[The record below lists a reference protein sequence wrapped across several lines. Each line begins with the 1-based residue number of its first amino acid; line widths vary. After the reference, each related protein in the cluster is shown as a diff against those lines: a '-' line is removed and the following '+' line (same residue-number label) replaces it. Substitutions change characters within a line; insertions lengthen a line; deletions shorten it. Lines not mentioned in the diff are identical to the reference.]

1 MAAIMI
7 DARGVGLAA
16 PQVGSL
22 RRLVVV
28 RTGDEGE
35 EIVALCNPRITWR
48 SEEEEIDSEGCL
60 SIGEISVDVAR
71 AVAIRVEAQDVEGRP
86 IELEPEGFAAR
97 VIQHELD
104 HLDGVLILDRT
115 APEQRREALRALRDE
130 GSVPMRVAFAGSPEA
145 AVPPL
150 RALVARGH
158 DVTAVVTQPDRARG
172 RSGRPSPTPVAAA
185 AAASSGSRFC
195 GRRRSTTPR

>member
-1 MAAIMI
+1 VSSRALDDPVLERRRLAALELIRQFGDPALRAPALEITQFDEALADEADRMAAIMT

-16 PQVGSL
+16 PQLGSL

-28 RTGDEGE
+28 RTGEEGE

-48 SEEEEIDSEGCL
+48 SEETEVDSEGCL
-60 SIGEISVDVAR
+60 SIGEITVDVAR
-71 AVAIRVEAQDVEGRP
+71 ALAIRVEAQDVDGRP
-86 IELEPEGFAAR
+86 IALEPEGFEAR

-130 GSVPMRVAFAGSPEA
+130 G
-145 AVPPL
+145 
-150 RALVARGH
+150 
-158 DVTAVVTQPDRARG
+158 
-172 RSGRPSPTPVAAA
+172 
-185 AAASSGSRFC
+185 
-195 GRRRSTTPR
+195 

>member
-1 MAAIMI
+1 VSSRALDDPVLERRRLAALGLIRQFGDPVLRAPALEITQFDEALADEAERMAAIMT

-16 PQVGSL
+16 PQLGSL

-35 EIVALCNPRITWR
+35 EIVALCNPRITWS
-48 SEEEEIDSEGCL
+48 SEESEVDSEGCL
-60 SIGEISVDVAR
+60 SIGEVSVDVAR
-71 AVAIRVEAQDVEGRP
+71 AMAIRVEAQDVVGRP
-86 IELEPEGFAAR
+86 IVLEPEGFEAR

-130 GSVPMRVAFAGSPEA
+130 G
-145 AVPPL
+145 
-150 RALVARGH
+150 
-158 DVTAVVTQPDRARG
+158 
-172 RSGRPSPTPVAAA
+172 
-185 AAASSGSRFC
+185 
-195 GRRRSTTPR
+195 

>member
-1 MAAIMI
+1 MSSRALDDPVLERRRLAALERIRQFGDPALRAPALEITQFDQALADEAERMAAIMI

-35 EIVALCNPRITWR
+35 EIVALCNPRITWA
-48 SEEEEIDSEGCL
+48 SDEQEVDSEGCL

-86 IELEPEGFAAR
+86 LQLEPEGFAAR

-130 GSVPMRVAFAGSPEA
+130 GF
-145 AVPPL
+145 
-150 RALVARGH
+150 
-158 DVTAVVTQPDRARG
+158 
-172 RSGRPSPTPVAAA
+172 
-185 AAASSGSRFC
+185 
-195 GRRRSTTPR
+195 